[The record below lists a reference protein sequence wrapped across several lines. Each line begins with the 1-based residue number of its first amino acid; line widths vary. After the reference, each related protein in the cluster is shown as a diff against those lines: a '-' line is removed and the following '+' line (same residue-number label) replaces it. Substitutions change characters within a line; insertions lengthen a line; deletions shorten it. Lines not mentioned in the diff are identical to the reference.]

1 MTKSKETKPQYRYI
15 KVNETRDWDEEFVK
29 KLGINGVI
37 WAVYAYDSSVVTH
50 CCELTPSYEMIYLG
64 TEFTTDSPYDSI
76 DCEFV
81 EEELRDVEAAR
92 DTNYSYM
99 HCNDVERIISYPLIG
114 DYEKDEDVMEQYGAN
129 PGCFDCIDRTLTV
142 EQLKKDVSF
151 GKYNY
156 TNPSS
161 INFIHALRDV
171 FQRKY
176 KRIKFEKI
184 QYAQQLAWDEC
195 NGDGFN
201 KVIVLMEK
209 LCRLIIGKD
218 PWGKD

>member
-1 MTKSKETKPQYRYI
+1 
-15 KVNETRDWDEEFVK
+15 
-29 KLGINGVI
+29 
-37 WAVYAYDSSVVTH
+37 
-50 CCELTPSYEMIYLG
+50 
-64 TEFTTDSPYDSI
+64 
-76 DCEFV
+76 
-81 EEELRDVEAAR
+81 
-92 DTNYSYM
+92 
-99 HCNDVERIISYPLIG
+99 
-114 DYEKDEDVMEQYGAN
+114 MEQYGAN